1 MGEWHLIMQRFLIV
15 GLAYSAIVSIASAND
30 GSPGLPGVQPQ
41 KPIVSDPPPAP
52 EPDQKPSGNWKN
64 FRVGNTDVTI
74 SGSVTVDVGTK
85 NSRTSGR

>member
-1 MGEWHLIMQRFLIV
+1 MITQRFLIV
-15 GLAYSAIVSIASAND
+15 GLSYLAIISTASAND

-41 KPIVSDPPPAP
+41 KPIVSAPPPAP
-52 EPDQKPSGNWKN
+52 EPDQKPSGSWKN

-74 SGSVTVDVGTK
+74 SGSITVDVGTQ